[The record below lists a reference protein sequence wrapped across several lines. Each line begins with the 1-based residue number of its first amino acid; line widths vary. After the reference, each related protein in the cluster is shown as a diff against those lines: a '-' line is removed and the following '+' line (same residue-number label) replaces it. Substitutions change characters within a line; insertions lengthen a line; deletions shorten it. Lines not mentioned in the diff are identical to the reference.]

1 MNKLRSMCD
10 SMNAGY
16 DDVKELVMNV
26 MGLNDWLQDKEP
38 VEPIGEHC
46 GGMNFTINWLNNDKT
61 RYCIRLNVDDTYDMQ
76 IFQYQNYKQLGL
88 AIERFLPRESILM
101 LLSTTYQEITA
112 QSNQV
117 LEELKFEISKETQ
130 EILKKET

>member
-1 MNKLRSMCD
+1 MCD
-10 SMNAGY
+10 MNAGY
-16 DDVKELVMNV
+16 DDVKELVTNV

-38 VEPIGEHC
+38 VEPDVKNGQL
-46 GGMNFTINWLNNDKT
+46 GGMNFTINWLDNTKS
-61 RYCIRLNVDDTYDMQ
+61 RYCIRLNDNGTYDMQ

-117 LEELKFEISKETQ
+117 LDELKFEISKETQ
-130 EILKKET
+130 EILKKEI

>member
-1 MNKLRSMCD
+1 
-10 SMNAGY
+10 MNAGY
-16 DDVKELVMNV
+16 DNVKELVTNV

-38 VEPIGEHC
+38 VEPDVKNGQL
-46 GGMNFTINWLNNDKT
+46 GGMNFTINWLDNTKS
-61 RYCIRLNVDDTYDMQ
+61 RYCIRLNIDDTYDMQ
-76 IFQYQNYKQLGL
+76 IFQYQNFRQLGL
-88 AIERFLPRESILM
+88 AIEKSLPRESILM

-117 LEELKFEISKETQ
+117 LDDLKFEISKETQ

>member
-1 MNKLRSMCD
+1 MCD
-10 SMNAGY
+10 MNAGY
-16 DDVKELVMNV
+16 DDVKELVTNV

-38 VEPIGEHC
+38 VEPDVKNGQL
-46 GGMNFTINWLNNDKT
+46 GGMNFTINWLDHTKS
-61 RYCIRLNVDDTYDMQ
+61 RYCTYDMQ

-88 AIERFLPRESILM
+88 AIERSLPRESILM

-117 LEELKFEISKETQ
+117 LEELKFEVSKETQ
-130 EILKKET
+130 EILKNDT

>member
-1 MNKLRSMCD
+1 MT
-10 SMNAGY
+10 G
-16 DDVKELVMNV
+16 
-26 MGLNDWLQDKEP
+26 
-38 VEPIGEHC
+38 
-46 GGMNFTINWLNNDKT
+46 
-61 RYCIRLNVDDTYDMQ
+61 
-76 IFQYQNYKQLGL
+76 KQLGL

-117 LEELKFEISKETQ
+117 LDELKFEISKETQ

>member
-1 MNKLRSMCD
+1 
-10 SMNAGY
+10 MNAGY
-16 DDVKELVMNV
+16 DDVKELVTNV

-38 VEPIGEHC
+38 VESDVKNGQL
-46 GGMNFTINWLNNDKT
+46 GGMNFTINWLDHTKS
-61 RYCIRLNVDDTYDMQ
+61 RYCIRLNDNDTYDMQ

-88 AIERFLPRESILM
+88 AIERSLPRESILM

-117 LEELKFEISKETQ
+117 LDELKFEISKETQ
-130 EILKKET
+130 EILKKEI

>member
-1 MNKLRSMCD
+1 
-10 SMNAGY
+10 
-16 DDVKELVMNV
+16 
-26 MGLNDWLQDKEP
+26 
-38 VEPIGEHC
+38 
-46 GGMNFTINWLNNDKT
+46 
-61 RYCIRLNVDDTYDMQ
+61 MQ